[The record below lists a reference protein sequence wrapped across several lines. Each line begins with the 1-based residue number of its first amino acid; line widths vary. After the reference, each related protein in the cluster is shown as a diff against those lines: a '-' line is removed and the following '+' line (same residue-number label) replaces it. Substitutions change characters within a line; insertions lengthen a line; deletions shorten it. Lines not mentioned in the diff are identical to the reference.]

1 MSDIKYTEL
10 TPLEHCLHRPDTYIG
25 GIRNISR
32 EDWLTEQREKTEPSE
47 DGSDHTVHGDHYV
60 FRSFDSNQ
68 GLERLFIEAQSNAID
83 NAWRSHEFF
92 AAHPEKKHT
101 KPSLIEIECDQKTGW
116 TSVKN
121 DGLIIKLD
129 KEEKT
134 QLWNPEFIFGRL
146 RTSSNY
152 DDTEDR
158 KTSGKNGLGVK
169 LTNIYS
175 NEFHVE
181 IYDKQTGM
189 LYTQRWRNHM
199 KERDI
204 AKVVKSKHSKISY
217 TKVSWLPDFAYFS
230 LEGYSDDIVRLFKR
244 FAYDTCMITG
254 LNVSFNGVPLPAKTL
269 KTYTKAFGCEEV
281 LFLESKDCKIALCGN
296 PEDVKEFRM
305 LSFVNGCYTPDG
317 GVHVDEWMRPLISG
331 LVEKLETKLKGK
343 TNYRDIKKFFSI
355 IVSASVIRPE
365 FSSQTKT
372 YLVSPRV
379 EHAITDKVVSSVM
392 KWRFVETLAEE
403 AKAKEI
409 KDLKKTEKRSYTRVE
424 GLDSANF
431 AGTSKSK
438 DCILVI
444 CEGESAKTYTVA
456 GLDVG
461 IAGKK
466 GRDYIGIY
474 PIRGKILNTRNASLK
489 QIQESREITGIRA
502 SLGLQL
508 GVDYSLDENFK
519 KLRYGKVMVV
529 SDADSDGKHIT
540 GLILNIFHSLYP
552 SLMKRDFLFCMRTP
566 IMTVSM
572 KGSERDIYSEHEGRQ
587 YLESLSGKKY
597 EVKWRKGLGSSKN
610 DEVKKSFAKRVVQFV
625 ADEKCDQEMVK
636 AFDKKYADQ
645 RKEWLSLGVEHK
657 EYEEEK
663 GVERVPVSEFINH
676 EFIDF
681 SLEDCQRSLPNVMDG
696 LKESQRK
703 VLYACFKKRL
713 NTHTKVAQLAGSVA
727 EITQYH
733 HGEQNLLDTII
744 KLAQNF
750 VGSNNIPYLTREGQ
764 FGSRLEGGADAAAAR
779 YIYTSLEK
787 HTRLIFREED
797 DPLLTYVQSDGDSV
811 EPEYY
816 YPILPMLLVNGC
828 SGIGTGWSSSV
839 PAYNPTDIIAWIRL
853 WIEEESESKSIIEAD
868 HDELVPWYRGF
879 TGKIELERTRGV
891 ATRAVT
897 HGTFTPGKKVEISEL
912 PIGVWTNSYTERV
925 EEWLESK
932 AIAAREL
939 HSTVDRPRFLITP
952 GEEFEV
958 SEKNLKLTSYL
969 PMTNMVAF
977 DKEKKI
983 RKYATTEDIM
993 REFCEARYKMYK
1005 KRKEYQIGVL
1015 EGKLQIENN
1024 RVRFLK
1030 EVMSGELELFRKS
1043 EEWVES
1049 ELVKRKY
1056 QKKEESYEYLIGM
1069 PIRSFTQQK
1078 IDALEKSVRELEK
1091 ELAELRQKKPGQ
1103 IWMEELAELERAL

>member
-1 MSDIKYTEL
+1 
-10 TPLEHCLHRPDTYIG
+10 
-25 GIRNISR
+25 
-32 EDWLTEQREKTEPSE
+32 
-47 DGSDHTVHGDHYV
+47 
-60 FRSFDSNQ
+60 
-68 GLERLFIEAQSNAID
+68 
-83 NAWRSHEFF
+83 
-92 AAHPEKKHT
+92 
-101 KPSLIEIECDQKTGW
+101 
-116 TSVKN
+116 
-121 DGLIIKLD
+121 
-129 KEEKT
+129 
-134 QLWNPEFIFGRL
+134 
-146 RTSSNY
+146 
-152 DDTEDR
+152 
-158 KTSGKNGLGVK
+158 
-169 LTNIYS
+169 
-175 NEFHVE
+175 
-181 IYDKQTGM
+181 
-189 LYTQRWRNHM
+189 
-199 KERDI
+199 
-204 AKVVKSKHSKISY
+204 
-217 TKVSWLPDFAYFS
+217 
-230 LEGYSDDIVRLFKR
+230 
-244 FAYDTCMITG
+244 
-254 LNVSFNGVPLPAKTL
+254 
-269 KTYTKAFGCEEV
+269 
-281 LFLESKDCKIALCGN
+281 
-296 PEDVKEFRM
+296 
-305 LSFVNGCYTPDG
+305 
-317 GVHVDEWMRPLISG
+317 
-331 LVEKLETKLKGK
+331 
-343 TNYRDIKKFFSI
+343 
-355 IVSASVIRPE
+355 
-365 FSSQTKT
+365 
-372 YLVSPRV
+372 
-379 EHAITDKVVSSVM
+379 
-392 KWRFVETLAEE
+392 
-403 AKAKEI
+403 
-409 KDLKKTEKRSYTRVE
+409 
-424 GLDSANF
+424 
-431 AGTSKSK
+431 
-438 DCILVI
+438 
-444 CEGESAKTYTVA
+444 
-456 GLDVG
+456 
-461 IAGKK
+461 
-466 GRDYIGIY
+466 
-474 PIRGKILNTRNASLK
+474 
-489 QIQESREITGIRA
+489 
-502 SLGLQL
+502 
-508 GVDYSLDENFK
+508 
-519 KLRYGKVMVV
+519 
-529 SDADSDGKHIT
+529 
-540 GLILNIFHSLYP
+540 
-552 SLMKRDFLFCMRTP
+552 
-566 IMTVSM
+566 
-572 KGSERDIYSEHEGRQ
+572 
-587 YLESLSGKKY
+587 
-597 EVKWRKGLGSSKN
+597 
-610 DEVKKSFAKRVVQFV
+610 
-625 ADEKCDQEMVK
+625 MVK

>member
-1 MSDIKYTEL
+1 MSAIKYTEL

-25 GIRNISR
+25 GIRNVSR
-32 EDWLTEQREKTEPSE
+32 EDWLTETRDSSE
-47 DGSDHTVHGDHYV
+47 DQQDHSDHYV
-60 FRSFDSNQ
+60 FRSFESNQ

-83 NAWRSHEFF
+83 NAWRSQEHF
-92 AAHPEKKHT
+92 AAHPDEKHT
-101 KPSLIEIECDQKTGW
+101 KPSLIEIEVEQKTGW

-121 DGLIIKLD
+121 DGLVIKI
-129 KEEKT
+129 EKHT
-134 QLWNPEFIFGRL
+134 ESKCWNPEFIFGRL

-152 DDTEDR
+152 DDAEDR
-158 KTSGKNGLGVK
+158 KTSGKNGLGIK

-175 NEFHVE
+175 LEFRIE
-181 IYDKQTGM
+181 IVDKESGLM
-189 LYTQRWRNHM
+189 YTQRWRNHM
-199 KERDI
+199 KDREDAVI
-204 AKVVKSKHSKISY
+204 TKVKKVKSSY
-217 TKVSWLPDFAYFS
+217 TKVSWLPDFSYFS
-230 LEGYSDDIVRLFKR
+230 LNNYSDDTVRLFKR
-244 FAYDTCMITG
+244 FAYDSCMITG
-254 LNVSFNGVPLPAKTL
+254 LNVSFNGVPLQAKTL
-269 KTYTKAFGCEEV
+269 KAYTKAFGCEEV
-281 LFLESKDCKIALCGN
+281 LFLESKDCKVALCGN

-317 GVHVDEWMRPLISG
+317 GVHVDEWMRPLVSG
-331 LVEKLETKLKGK
+331 LIEKLESKLKSK
-343 TNYRDIKKFFSI
+343 INYRDIKKFFSI

-379 EHAITDKVVSSVM
+379 EHAISDKVISSVM
-392 KWRFVETLAEE
+392 KWKFVDAMVEE
-403 AKAKEI
+403 SKAKEM
-409 KDLKKTEKRSYTRVE
+409 KELKKTEKRGYTRVE
-424 GLDSANF
+424 GLDSANY
-431 AGTSKSK
+431 AGTNKSK

-474 PIRGKILNTRNASLK
+474 PIRGKILNTRNATMK
-489 QIQESREITGIRA
+489 QIQDSREITGIRTA
-502 SLGLQL
+502 LGLQL

-566 IMTVSM
+566 IMTVSTR
-572 KGSERDIYSEHEGRQ
+572 GTERDIYSEQEGRA

-610 DEVKKSFAKRVVQFV
+610 DEVKKSFARRIVQFV

-645 RKEWLSLGVEHK
+645 RKEWLALGVEHK
-657 EYEEEK
+657 SYEEEK
-663 GVERVPVSEFINH
+663 GVEHVPVSEFINH

-681 SLEDCQRSLPNVMDG
+681 SLEDCQRSLPHVIDG

-713 NTHTKVAQLAGSVA
+713 TQHTKVAQLAGSVA

-797 DPLLTYVQSDGDSV
+797 DPLLTYVQSDGESV
-811 EPEYY
+811 EPEHY

-839 PAYNPTDIIAWIRL
+839 PAYNPKDIIQWIRQ
-853 WIEEESESKSIIEAD
+853 WIEEESDSFIEAE
-868 HDELVPWYRGF
+868 HEELVPWYRGF
-879 TGKIELERTRGV
+879 TGRIELERVGGV

-897 HGTFTPGKKVEISEL
+897 HGIFTEGKKVEISEL

-932 AIAAREL
+932 AIVAREL

-952 GEEFEV
+952 GDSFEV
-958 SEKNLKLTSYL
+958 SEKNMKMTSYL
-969 PMTNMVAF
+969 PLTNMVAF
-977 DKEKKI
+977 DTEKRI
-983 RKYATTEDIM
+983 RRYQTTEGIL
-993 REFCEARYKMYK
+993 REFCDSRYKMYK

-1015 EGKLQIENN
+1015 ESKLLLENN
-1024 RVRFLK
+1024 RVKFLK
-1030 EVMSGELELFRKS
+1030 EVMSGDLDLFRKS

-1056 QKKEESYEYLIGM
+1056 QKKDGSYEYLVGM

-1078 IDALEKSVRELEK
+1078 IDALEKSVKELESETAALK
-1091 ELAELRQKKPGQ
+1091 EKKPGQ
-1103 IWMEELAELERAL
+1103 IWTEELKELEKAL